1 MFDSFFPT
9 HEAFPKVTIISAVR
23 VDVDHIEEELRFVA
37 TEETI
42 TNRAHL
48 IAASELGAEAK
59 AAIFYGRGEKTV
71 TDLAEGVF
79 YALLFLLAFS
89 TGFTV
94 GYLIGLIA
102 NLIVAAGHPI
112 LAAIALILMLAGFMF
127 AFMKLIIPQ
136 LMRFTGWL
144 TNKVLKGMAGVN
156 NFFYVLMKRKNK
168 FEEKAGETQTA
179 AEQQSAEQ
187 QQSAAGPDL
196 GDAAGAAA

>member
-9 HEAFPKVTIISAVR
+9 HEAFPKVTVATAVR
-23 VDVDHIEEELRFVA
+23 VDVDHINENLRFV
-37 TEETI
+37 TGEEII
-42 TNRAHL
+42 TDREHL
-48 IAASELGAEAK
+48 IAMNEMGAETK
-59 AAIFYGRGEKTV
+59 AAIFYGRGEKTISG
-71 TDLAEGVF
+71 LAEGLF
-79 YALLFLLAFS
+79 YALLFLLSFS

-102 NLIVAAGHPI
+102 NLIVVAGHPI
-112 LAAIALILMLAGFMF
+112 LAAIAMILMLAGFMF
-127 AFMKLIIPQ
+127 AFMKWIIPQ

-156 NFFYVLMKRKNK
+156 NFFYVLMNRKNK

-187 QQSAAGPDL
+187 QQPTTGPDL